1 MLHLLLFLNVQIME
15 KQVVEVEPLDL
26 VLLFLQV

>member
-1 MLHLLLFLNVQIME
+1 MLHLFLFLNVQIME